1 MPAARRNIQSIG
13 VGFRLVRALM
23 EARRPLPLKQLAAAA
38 QMSAS
43 KAHPYLASFVQ
54 LGLLTQSDTDGRYA
68 LGPTAMELGLAAID
82 QNDVVA
88 LGAEPMETLRAATG
102 ETVYLTVWG
111 NRGPCIVRRVEGI
124 RETPLSIRVGY
135 VLPLTTSATGRT
147 FLAHLPATMT
157 QRLRDEERERLPLAR
172 GIDPAALDAVL
183 DEVRREHFATT
194 KNQVFEGFGAVA
206 APVFNHEGKLAAA
219 MSIVCPNSA
228 LDPRPEGP
236 LRTALRAATETLS
249 HRLGHRGEA

>member
-1 MPAARRNIQSIG
+1 MNAETPARRGIQSIG
-13 VGFRLVRALM
+13 VGFRLVRALID
-23 EARRPLPLKQLAAAA
+23 ARGPLPLKQLAAAA
-38 QMSAS
+38 GMTAS

-54 LGLLTQSDTDGRYA
+54 LGLLTQSEADGRYA

-88 LGAEPMETLRAATG
+88 LGAEPMETLRAETG

-111 NRGPCIVRRVEGI
+111 NRGPCIVRRLEGN

-147 FLAHLPATMT
+147 FLAHLPASQT
-157 QRLRDEERERLPLAR
+157 QRLREEERDRLPLAR
-172 GIDPAALDAVL
+172 GIDPAALDAL
-183 DEVRREHFATT
+183 LPEIRAQRFATT

-206 APVFNHEGKLAAA
+206 APVFNHEGRLAGVLS
-219 MSIVCPNSA
+219 MVCPHAA
-228 LDPRPEGP
+228 LDPRPDGAHICCSPPEV
-236 LRTALRAATETLS
+236 
-249 HRLGHRGEA
+249 